1 MPNGR
6 NYGGGHRS
14 SIDLRDSLH
23 YSLACV
29 PKRRADS
36 FFYYSS
42 KIRKTLFDQGGEGRS
57 EHTKGFCPP
66 VCRALRCPSMEPGHR
81 FAPRL
86 RRADYSTLL
95 GVVNLLVCSPACLPA
110 ARLVLLRAR
119 FERGWLALRFRGRVH
134 HSVSIAPLTCVS
146 GAWRSQLRR
155 ESLHAEQLTQ
165 APGNAA
171 GCSVCPTPVDSL
183 STCV

>member
-66 VCRALRCPSMEPGHR
+66 VCRALRCPSMEPGPR
-81 FAPRL
+81 FAPRTSARGL
-86 RRADYSTLL
+86 LRAFRRRA
-95 GVVNLLVCSPACLPA
+95 PACLLPSLFTSSPQGA
-110 ARLVLLRAR
+110 SARSLPRTRLDGLT
-119 FERGWLALRFRGRVH
+119 
-134 HSVSIAPLTCVS
+134 PL
-146 GAWRSQLRR
+146 G
-155 ESLHAEQLTQ
+155 
-165 APGNAA
+165 
-171 GCSVCPTPVDSL
+171 
-183 STCV
+183 

>member
-66 VCRALRCPSMEPGHR
+66 VCRALRAQVWSQAIASHHE
-81 FAPRL
+81 L
-86 RRADYSTLL
+86 RRADYSALL
-95 GVVNLLVCSPACLPA
+95 GVVRLLVCSPACLPA
-110 ARLVLLRAR
+110 ARKVLLR
-119 FERGWLALRFRGRVH
+119 
-134 HSVSIAPLTCVS
+134 I
-146 GAWRSQLRR
+146 
-155 ESLHAEQLTQ
+155 LHR
-165 APGNAA
+165 
-171 GCSVCPTPVDSL
+171 
-183 STCV
+183 